1 MTDPVTPK
9 AERRVTDGEVV
20 ESTVEVRPER
30 TASESRSK
38 SDANARRRAH
48 NRAKKEA
55 ETPAS
60 ANSKPAEKHPQN
72 AIKNGNV
79 LSKPWVNKSLLWGGF
94 LIMVAAILFYTRP
107 NMDWQVEHI
116 NRLQVQV
123 TNLQASNQALA
134 DKLEQQQTELDTRIS
149 EIMSQPENKPLI
161 TQADLEAVKLA
172 TESQLSDLYEQVQ
185 TDLTAFNR
193 QAETK
198 LQALA
203 EQATSNE
210 TPSETSSE
218 TDLTALNE
226 FQQKVEGQLSQVDEV
241 IRQLLTFK
249 QQQEQQVLVTPELQ
263 PEPVAVQHLTSMQ
276 IQEWMI
282 DANNQ
287 WLLKGNVEQ
296 TQSQLLALEQ
306 ALAMTDVSN
315 KTEIARVIG
324 QDLSQI
330 KAYSEQTQQVNQTME
345 SSLAALNKLVKELPK
360 PDMSRQK
367 TDSMPLSE
375 LMSEGSQE
383 KTEVSPLNLLLE
395 KLSGLISVKKRESEA
410 ELSAVEGLL
419 LHDALTQRLAL
430 LVDRVNWAS
439 SIESTVEVKKATAAV
454 QTFIDLHFSAQSQAF
469 EAVLTPLSEVTFSP
483 RPALS
488 MVSLD
493 AL

>member
-55 ETPAS
+55 ETNAS
-60 ANSKPAEKHPQN
+60 SNSKPAEKHPQN

-79 LSKPWVNKSLLWGGF
+79 LSKPWVKKSLLWGGF

-367 TDSMPLSE
+367 TDSMPL
-375 LMSEGSQE
+375 
-383 KTEVSPLNLLLE
+383 
-395 KLSGLISVKKRESEA
+395 
-410 ELSAVEGLL
+410 
-419 LHDALTQRLAL
+419 
-430 LVDRVNWAS
+430 
-439 SIESTVEVKKATAAV
+439 
-454 QTFIDLHFSAQSQAF
+454 
-469 EAVLTPLSEVTFSP
+469 
-483 RPALS
+483 
-488 MVSLD
+488 
-493 AL
+493 